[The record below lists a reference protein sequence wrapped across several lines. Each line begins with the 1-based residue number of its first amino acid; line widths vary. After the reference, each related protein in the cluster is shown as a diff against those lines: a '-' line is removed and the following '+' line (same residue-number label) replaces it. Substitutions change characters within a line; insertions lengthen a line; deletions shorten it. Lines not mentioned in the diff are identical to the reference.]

1 MEEKNLLVLDLQLFG
16 EEAEDTGEEEQDTAD
31 LAEDSSDEV
40 DYFETDETEEEK
52 AEEGAVEPERQSA
65 EENARYAAIRRRAE
79 EDARKKYEN
88 ILNPLDQKVA
98 ALCNGA
104 THPVTGKPVTNVIEY
119 FDALENQERMQR
131 EQELQEKG
139 IDPSFIDRAIAE
151 NPMVQT
157 ANRIIQEQQKAAAT
171 NALQNDISR
180 VMEIDPSIK
189 SFDDLAA
196 LPNFSE
202 IARQVER
209 GLSLV
214 EAYKMVNFDNFMQH
228 ANQAARQQAI
238 NQMRGKDHL
247 ATQPNGV
254 ATENDDVE
262 VPAEIMRSMKAD
274 GKSEK
279 RIRALY
285 KQVASQLPI

>member
-1 MEEKNLLVLDLQLFG
+1 MVEKNLLDFDLQLFG
-16 EEAEDTGEEEQDTAD
+16 EEAEDTGAEEQETAD
-31 LAEDSSDEV
+31 LAEESSDEV
-40 DYFETDETEEEK
+40 DYFGETDEEEEQP
-52 AEEGAVEPERQSA
+52 ETGVVEPVQQSA

-79 EDARKKYEN
+79 EDARKKYES

-98 ALCNGA
+98 AMCNGV

-119 FDALENQERMQR
+119 FDALENQERLQR

-139 IDPSFIDRAIAE
+139 IDPSFIDRAIAT

-157 ANRIIQEQQKAAAT
+157 ASRIIQEQQKAVAT
-171 NALQNDISR
+171 NALQSDISK

-189 SFDDLAA
+189 SFDDLAE
-196 LPNFSE
+196 LPNFPD
-202 IARQVER
+202 IVRQVER

-228 ANQAARQQAI
+228 TNQAARQQAI

-254 ATENDDVE
+254 ATENDEVE

-279 RIRALY
+279 QIRALY
-285 KQVASQLPI
+285 KKVAGQLNL